1 MFVCVVKYRWQI
13 DRLKILQA
21 LLGIFCAKIPF
32 FFCCVLFTSS
42 TLDAIQFLHSTFVYS
57 LNIYASV
64 LVLFSLCISHMVII
78 DTYIVFDC
86 SLFLLL
92 LFFSF
97 IVIRCEMSLV
107 KFSNE
112 MWWKMCDSSGARTVL
127 STTKPIYCSM
137 LHARTPR
144 TQTSERVAA
153 IRAWSM
159 NFCICVCGWKQIKQ
173 SFSTGFLCF
182 IFNV

>member
-1 MFVCVVKYRWQI
+1 M
-13 DRLKILQA
+13 
-21 LLGIFCAKIPF
+21 
-32 FFCCVLFTSS
+32 
-42 TLDAIQFLHSTFVYS
+42 IQFLHSTFVYS

-127 STTKPIYCSM
+127 STTKPIYCSV
-137 LHARTPR
+137 LHTHAAHANVRTGYCDSSMEYEVLHVCVGARETWVE
-144 TQTSERVAA
+144 TNKTE
-153 IRAWSM
+153 
-159 NFCICVCGWKQIKQ
+159 F
-173 SFSTGFLCF
+173 
-182 IFNV
+182 FNRFFVFYF